1 MHFNSFFRQRTIH
14 CGVASVCLISLVSM
28 AHAQTGAA
36 QPAALAPPGFTSVIS
51 DYQPYREQ
59 GVGDWKKANDEVG
72 RIGGW
77 RAYTREANE
86 PTSAAPLKSPAPRS
100 EPAPKDPHAGHAK
113 P

>member
-1 MHFNSFFRQRTIH
+1 
-14 CGVASVCLISLVSM
+14 VVSLS
-28 AHAQTGAA
+28 HAQTAA
-36 QPAALAPPGFTSVIS
+36 APPEPSGKSAPSGFTSVIS

-59 GVGDWKKANDEVG
+59 AVGDWKKANDEVG

-86 PTSAAPLKSPAPRS
+86 PSPSAPQGILPAPRAA
-100 EPAPKDPHAGHAK
+100 PAPKDPHAGHAK